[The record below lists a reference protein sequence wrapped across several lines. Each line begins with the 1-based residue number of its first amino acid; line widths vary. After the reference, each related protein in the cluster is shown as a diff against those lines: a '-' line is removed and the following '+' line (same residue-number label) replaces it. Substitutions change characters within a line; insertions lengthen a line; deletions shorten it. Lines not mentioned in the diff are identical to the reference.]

1 MNTIK
6 SSLGWAALAACAL
19 LLASSMQ
26 TSGDQI
32 PADRTMSGEGDQ
44 GHFAE
49 LWASSTPK
57 QNDSYLVSFSE
68 GAFEIIYVKPGVTA
82 TSPPG
87 LLDLRNQMYS
97 SGPFNWKLEFSFVE
111 LFQFKNNGDPSFGP
125 EDTVIS
131 HQDLANEIYAL
142 LPPKHMNTANWGVM
156 NTHTAISQDGLLS
169 LEFVTTN
176 DFVPYDIG
184 GEIDPRDIHMS
195 VRISGYD
202 LSAGSDSIG
211 LRMLVR
217 SQSSTGIHFQNEGSE
232 STLNITTSS
241 PYAGGLV
248 DLSNLAY
255 IDGITRWAGQSWDG
269 TNLTLS
275 YPMANTT
282 LQEFVFKVRS
292 NITYYES
299 AGIEPNPV
307 LYAVGLGLATAAVAT
322 AIVLATRRRRS
333 RNH

>member
-6 SSLGWAALAACAL
+6 SSLGCAAIAVCAL
-19 LLASSMQ
+19 LLVSSMQ
-26 TSGDQI
+26 TGGDPI
-32 PADRTMSGEGDQ
+32 PSDRMISGEAGQ
-44 GHFAE
+44 GQFVE
-49 LWASSTPK
+49 LWGSSTPK

-68 GAFEIIYVKPGVTA
+68 GTFKIIYVKPGVTA
-82 TSPPG
+82 TGRSG
-87 LLDLRNQMYS
+87 LQDIGNQMYS

-111 LFQFKNNGDPSFGP
+111 LFVFQNNGDPSFGP

-131 HQDLANEIYAL
+131 HHDMANDTYEL
-142 LPPKHMNTANWGVM
+142 LSKSMNTANWGLM
-156 NTHTAISQDGLLS
+156 RTYTAISQDGLLS
-169 LEFVTTN
+169 LEFVTTS
-176 DFVPYDIG
+176 DFVLYDIG

-195 VRISGYD
+195 VRISRYG
-202 LSAGSDSIG
+202 LSAGADSIG

-217 SQSSTGIHFQNEGSE
+217 SQSSTGIHYENGGSE

-248 DLSNLAY
+248 DFSNLAY
-255 IDGITRWAGQSWDG
+255 IDGVTRWAGQSWDG
-269 TNLTLS
+269 ANLTLS

-282 LQEFVFKVRS
+282 LQNFVFKVRS

-299 AGIEPNPV
+299 TGVEPNPV
-307 LYAVGLGLATAAVAT
+307 LYAVGLGLATASLAT
-322 AIVLATRRRRS
+322 AVVLATRGRRS

>member
-6 SSLGWAALAACAL
+6 SSLGCAALAVCAL
-19 LLASSMQ
+19 LLSSSMQ

-32 PADRTMSGEGDQ
+32 PADRMISGEAGQ
-44 GHFAE
+44 GQFVE
-49 LWASSTPK
+49 LSASSTPK
-57 QNDSYLVSFSE
+57 ENDSYLVSFSE
-68 GAFEIIYVKPGVTA
+68 GTFEIIYVKPGVTA
-82 TSPPG
+82 TGRGG
-87 LLDLRNQMYS
+87 LQDLRNHMYS

-111 LFQFKNNGDPSFGP
+111 LFEFKNNGDPSFGP

-131 HQDLANEIYAL
+131 HQDMANDTYAL
-142 LPPKHMNTANWGVM
+142 LSKYMNTANWGAM
-156 NTHTAISQDGLLS
+156 NTYTAISQDGLLS
-169 LEFVTTN
+169 LEFVTTS
-176 DFVPYDIG
+176 DFVLYDIG
-184 GEIDPRDIHMS
+184 GEIDPRDIHMG
-195 VRISGYD
+195 VRISRYD
-202 LSAGSDSIG
+202 FSAGGDSIG

-217 SQSSTGIHFQNEGSE
+217 SESSTGIHFQTGGSE

-248 DLSNLAY
+248 DFSNLAY
-255 IDGITRWAGQSWDG
+255 IDGIARWAGQSWDG
-269 TNLTLS
+269 ANLTLS

-282 LQEFVFKVRS
+282 LQDFVFKVRS

-299 AGIEPNPV
+299 TGIEPNPV

-322 AIVLATRRRRS
+322 AVVLATRRRRS